1 MTCKHT
7 RDWRAMVQLQSERAC
22 PSWWHIFF
30 TLSRACWTCRWP
42 DGTSPPLIRSYGK
55 RCTLGE
61 FERIFCKPPQQWTTS
76 GMFLLQALALP
87 CQSTPLAG
95 YEWFD
100 DLWFMYESQ
109 IFSMGTSYLV
119 TLFLPVKGTVKSLGP
134 LHVEIHHRCQPP
146 LRLPQDLATW
156 KSNLKL
162 ILPILLFLAPPNVTK
177 YWNITA

>member
-7 RDWRAMVQLQSERAC
+7 RDWAPWFQLQSERAC

-76 GMFLLQALALP
+76 GMFLLKAVALP

-100 DLWFMYESQ
+100 DLFVVYVWK
-109 IFSMGTSYLV
+109 SYLFHGYV
-119 TLFLPVKGTVKSLGP
+119 IPCYLVPASERHGQEFGTPPCWDTSP
-134 LHVEIHHRCQPP
+134 LSTATATAPKPP
-146 LRLPQDLATW
+146 ENKPSQFRSQ
-156 KSNLKL
+156 
-162 ILPILLFLAPPNVTK
+162 
-177 YWNITA
+177 